1 MKIDVVTI
9 FPNEVDL
16 ALSYSIIKRARQN
29 GLVEINFVNP
39 RDFTKDKHRTV
50 DDKPYGGGSGM
61 VLMPDPLYKA
71 IKKVRRKNSYV
82 VLLTPRGRVYNQ
94 QIAEA
99 LSTKKHIIFVCA
111 HYEGYDERIVKFVD
125 DEISIGDFIL
135 TGGEP
140 ACICII
146 DSIVRLIDGVIK
158 DDSRKNESFNNF
170 LLEYPQYTRPAIWK
184 KMKVPDV
191 LLSGNHKEIEKWRK
205 SKSIEITKKRRPDL
219 YRKYVM
225 EVK

>member
-1 MKIDVVTI
+1 MKIDVITI
-9 FPNEVDL
+9 FPKELDL
-16 ALSYSIIKRARQN
+16 ALSYSIIKRARES
-29 GLVEINFVNP
+29 GIVDINFVNP
-39 RDFTKDKHRTV
+39 RDFTKDKHKTV

-71 IKKVRRKNSYV
+71 IKKVKRKSSYV

-94 QIAEA
+94 KIAEE

-111 HYEGYDERIVKFVD
+111 HYEGYDERITEFVN

-135 TGGEP
+135 TGGES
-140 ACICII
+140 ACICVI
-146 DSIVRLIDGVIK
+146 DSIVRLVDGVIK

-205 SKSIEITKKRRPDL
+205 EKSLEITKVRRPDL
-219 YRKYVM
+219 YKKYLM
-225 EVK
+225 EVR

>member
-1 MKIDVVTI
+1 MKIDVITI
-9 FPNEVDL
+9 FPKELDL
-16 ALSYSIIKRARQN
+16 ALSYSIIKRARES
-29 GLVEINFVNP
+29 GIVDINFVNP
-39 RDFTKDKHRTV
+39 RDFTKDKHKTV

-71 IKKVRRKNSYV
+71 IKKVKRKSSYV

-94 QIAEA
+94 KIAEE

-111 HYEGYDERIVKFVD
+111 HYEGYDERITEFVN

-158 DDSRKNESFNNF
+158 DDSKKNESFNNF

-205 SKSIEITKKRRPDL
+205 EKSIEITKKRRPDL
-219 YRKYVM
+219 YRKYLM

>member
-39 RDFTKDKHRTV
+39 RDFTKDKHKTV

-71 IKKVRRKNSYV
+71 IRKVKRKNSYV

-158 DDSRKNESFNNF
+158 DDSKKNESFNNF
-170 LLEYPQYTRPAIWK
+170 LLEYPQYTRPSIWK

-191 LLSGNHKEIEKWRK
+191 LLSGNHKEIEKWRRE
-205 SKSIEITKKRRPDL
+205 KSIEITKKRRPDL

>member
-1 MKIDVVTI
+1 MNIDVITI
-9 FPNEVDL
+9 FPKELDL
-16 ALSYSIIKRARQN
+16 ALSYSIIKRARES
-29 GLVEINFVNP
+29 GIVEINFVNP
-39 RDFTKDKHRTV
+39 RDFTKDKHKTV

-71 IKKVRRKNSYV
+71 IKKVKRKNSYV

-191 LLSGNHKEIEKWRK
+191 LLNGNHKEIEKWR
-205 SKSIEITKKRRPDL
+205 R
-219 YRKYVM
+219 
-225 EVK
+225 

>member
-71 IKKVRRKNSYV
+71 IKKVKRKNSYV
-82 VLLTPRGRVYNQ
+82 VLLTPRGSVYNQ
-94 QIAEA
+94 QIAET

-205 SKSIEITKKRRPDL
+205 AKSIEITKKRRPDL

>member
-39 RDFTKDKHRTV
+39 RDFTKDKHKTV

-71 IKKVRRKNSYV
+71 IRKVKRKNSYV
-82 VLLTPRGRVYNQ
+82 VLLTPKGRVYNQ

-146 DSIVRLIDGVIK
+146 DSIVMLIDGVIK
-158 DDSRKNESFNNF
+158 DDSKKNESFNNF

-191 LLSGNHKEIEKWRK
+191 LLSGNHKEIEKWRRE
-205 SKSIEITKKRRPDL
+205 KSIEITKKRRPDL

>member
-39 RDFTKDKHRTV
+39 RDFTKDKHKTV

-71 IKKVRRKNSYV
+71 IKKVKRKNSYV

-191 LLSGNHKEIEKWRK
+191 LLSGNHKEIEKWRRE
-205 SKSIEITKKRRPDL
+205 KSIEITKKRRPDL